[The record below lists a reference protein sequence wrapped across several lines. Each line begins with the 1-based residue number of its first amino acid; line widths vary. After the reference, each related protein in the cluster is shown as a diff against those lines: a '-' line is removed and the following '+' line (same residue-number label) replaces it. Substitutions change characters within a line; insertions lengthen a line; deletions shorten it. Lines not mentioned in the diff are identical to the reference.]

1 MKYSLIQSNFSLDSE
16 LTPIEKVLTNRGIS
30 LEDINHYLNTTDEDV
45 YDPMLLDN
53 IRQGAQMLIKHIAN
67 KDRIFL

>member
-1 MKYSLIQSNFSLDSE
+1 MKYSLIQSNFSLGSE

-53 IRQGAQMLIKHIAN
+53 MRQGAQMLIKHIAN